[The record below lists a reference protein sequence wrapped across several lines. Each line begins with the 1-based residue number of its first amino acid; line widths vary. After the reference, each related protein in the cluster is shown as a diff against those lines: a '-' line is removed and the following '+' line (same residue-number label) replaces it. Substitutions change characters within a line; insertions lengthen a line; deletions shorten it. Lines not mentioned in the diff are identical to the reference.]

1 MLKIF
6 RKILGIKYL
15 INTATGEVHKIK
27 NITGACGIKN
37 MSKKNK
43 WYVTERKYQEI
54 LTSSYYLKLF
64 KLNGC
69 VHCFKE
75 TDTD

>member
-6 RKILGIKYL
+6 QKILGVKYL
-15 INTATGEVHKIK
+15 INSATGEVHIIK
-27 NITGACGIKN
+27 KITGACGVDK
-37 MSKKNK
+37 MAKKNK
-43 WYVTERKYQEI
+43 LYVTERKYQK
-54 LTSSYYLKLF
+54 LLKSGEL

>member
-6 RKILGIKYL
+6 QKILGIKYL
-15 INTATGEVHKIK
+15 VNKATGEVHKIK

-43 WYVTERKYQEI
+43 WYITEKKYQEL
-54 LTSSYYLKLF
+54 LTADH

-69 VHCFKE
+69 VHCFNE